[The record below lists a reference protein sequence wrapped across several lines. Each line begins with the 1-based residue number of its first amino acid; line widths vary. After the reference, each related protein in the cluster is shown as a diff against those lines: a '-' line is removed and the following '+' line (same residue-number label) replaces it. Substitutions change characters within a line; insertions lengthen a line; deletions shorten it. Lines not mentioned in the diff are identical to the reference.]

1 MPRQLRIQYEGAFY
15 HVMNR
20 GDHREA
26 IFKDDSDRERFLVTL
41 AEACAKTGWQIHAY
55 CLMNNHF
62 HLVLE
67 TPHANLVEGMKWF
80 LGTYTNRFNRR
91 HKLFGHLF
99 GGRYK
104 SLLVDG
110 HQEGY
115 FKAACEY
122 VHLNPVR
129 AKLLKP
135 EQPLREYRWS
145 SFSDYLQP
153 PNRRAP
159 WVRVDRLLGG
169 MRIFQDSVAGRQ
181 EFERQLEARRLSE
194 TDSDWKDFRR
204 GWYFGDETFRQEL
217 LAQVAEGSGPS
228 HYAQPKQQSAAELA
242 EQLVVDELHQ
252 MAWSE
257 ANLAE
262 RRKGDPAKVR
272 IARRL
277 RKETAVSL
285 KWIAQRLHMGAWTH
299 VANLIYARVPAKEE
313 PAKQDKAVEV
323 NQNPGSQAQNPG
335 NQAEPSISSETT
347 SVSLVRTDPLPL
359 HCL

>member
-1 MPRQLRIQYEGAFY
+1 MPRQLRIQYEGALY

-20 GDHREA
+20 GDRREA
-26 IFKDDSDRERFLVTL
+26 IFKDDPDHERFLVTL

-55 CLMNNHF
+55 CLMSNHF

-99 GGRYK
+99 SGRYK

-110 HQEGY
+110 RQKAY
-115 FKAACEY
+115 FKAVCEY

-135 EQPLREYRWS
+135 EQPLRDYRWS
-145 SFSDYLQP
+145 SVVDYLQP
-153 PNRRAP
+153 PNRRVP
-159 WVRVDRLLGG
+159 WLRVDRLFGE

-181 EFERQLEARRLSE
+181 EFERRLEARRLSE
-194 TDSDWKDFRR
+194 TDTDWKEIRR

-217 LAQVAEGSGPS
+217 LAQVAGGSGPN
-228 HYAQPKQQSAAELA
+228 HYAQPKRQSAAELA
-242 EQLVVDELHQ
+242 DQMVLAELKQL
-252 MAWSE
+252 AWSE
-257 ANLAE
+257 ADLAE

-277 RKETAVSL
+277 RQETAVSL

-299 VANLIYARVPAKEE
+299 VANLIYAQVPEKEM
-313 PAKQDKAVEV
+313 PAKQDKAVDV
-323 NQNPGSQAQNPG
+323 AQNPG
-335 NQAEPSISSETT
+335 NQAEQPISNESPV
-347 SVSLVRTDPLPL
+347 VSLVRTDPLPL